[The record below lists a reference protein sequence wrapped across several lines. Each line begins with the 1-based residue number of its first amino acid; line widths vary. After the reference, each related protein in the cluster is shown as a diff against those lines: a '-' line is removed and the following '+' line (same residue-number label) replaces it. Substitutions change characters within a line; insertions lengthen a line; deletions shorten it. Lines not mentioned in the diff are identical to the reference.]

1 MATTSNA
8 ASPPGLPADPV
19 PRTRPLARLGLL
31 LTLPAL
37 LLVGLALLLPLGLN
51 LATAIRDPELA
62 ATLPRSAALL
72 RQWDGAGLP
81 DEAAFAAVADELH
94 TALED
99 QRIGGLIARLNFE
112 RAGMRTLLLRTAR
125 ATPAAP
131 VSMALPAIDPQWS
144 DPATWRLL
152 RRASLGITPL
162 YLLRAIDMDLTADG
176 TPIAQPAGQGVFLT
190 LFARSFA
197 IAIVVTGLC
206 VLIGYPVAHAIAGLP
221 RAWGR
226 TAMAFVLVPFWISI
240 LVRTTAWFILL
251 QHDGPVNAALLAL
264 GLIQAP
270 AQLMFTR
277 FAVLLAMVHVL
288 LPFVILPLV
297 GTMRRIDRGLLRA
310 AASLGAPAWRRFAF
324 VYLPLTLPGVGAG
337 ALIVFMMAVGFYI
350 TPALLGGAGDQMVSA
365 TIAGYVN
372 GSLNWGMASAL
383 SVWLL
388 LGCGLIVAA
397 AYYLAPI
404 RR

>member
-1 MATTSNA
+1 MT
-8 ASPPGLPADPV
+8 PRKPV
-19 PRTRPLARLGLL
+19 ARLGLL

-37 LLVGLALLLPLGLN
+37 LLVAFALLLPLGLN
-51 LATAIRDPELA
+51 LATAVRDPELA

-72 RQWDGAGLP
+72 RQWDGIGLP
-81 DEAAFAAVADELH
+81 EDAAFATLAEELH

-99 QRIGGLIARLNFE
+99 QRIGSLIARLNFE

-125 ATPAAP
+125 AMPAAP
-131 VSMALPAIDPQWS
+131 ASMALPALDPQWG
-144 DPATWRLL
+144 DPATWHIL

-162 YLLRAIDMDLTADG
+162 YLLRALDLDLAADG
-176 TPIAQPAGQGVFLT
+176 AIIAQPAGQGVFLN

-197 IAIVVTGLC
+197 IAVVVTGLC
-206 VLIGYPVAHAIAGLP
+206 VLIGYPVAHAIAGLSP
-221 RAWGR
+221 GWGR
-226 TAMAFVLVPFWISI
+226 AAMALVLVPFWISI

-251 QHDGPVNAALLAL
+251 QHDGPINAALLAF
-264 GLIQAP
+264 GLIAAP

-288 LPFVILPLV
+288 LPFIILPLV
-297 GTMRRIDRGLLRA
+297 GAMRRIDRGLLRA

-337 ALIVFMMAVGFYI
+337 ALIVFMMAIGFYI
-350 TPALLGGAGDQMVSA
+350 TPALLGGATDQMVSA
-365 TIAGYVN
+365 AIADYVN

-388 LGCGLIVAA
+388 VGCALIVSA
-397 AYYLAPI
+397 AYYLAPS

>member
-1 MATTSNA
+1 M
-8 ASPPGLPADPV
+8 
-19 PRTRPLARLGLL
+19 LL
-31 LTLPAL
+31 SLPAL

-62 ATLPRSAALL
+62 ATLPRSAVLL

-81 DEAAFAAVADELH
+81 DEAVFAAVAEELRA
-94 TALED
+94 ALDD
-99 QRIGGLIARLNFE
+99 QRIGGLVARLNFE
-112 RAGMRTLLLRTAR
+112 RAGMRALLLRTAR
-125 ATPAAP
+125 AEASAP
-131 VSMALPAIDPQWS
+131 LSMALPALDPQWG
-144 DPATWRLL
+144 DPAIWHIL
-152 RRASLGITPL
+152 RRASLGVTPL
-162 YLLRAIDMDLTADG
+162 YLLRGLDLDLTAEG
-176 TPIAQPAGQGVFLT
+176 AIVTQPEGQGVFVN

-221 RAWGR
+221 RGWGR
-226 TAMAFVLVPFWISI
+226 AAMALVLVPFWISI

-264 GLIQAP
+264 GLIDSP
-270 AQLMFTR
+270 VQLMFTR

-297 GTMRRIDRGLLRA
+297 GVMRRIDRGLLRA

-337 ALIVFMMAVGFYI
+337 ALIVFMMAIGFYI

-365 TIAGYVN
+365 SIADYVN
-372 GSLNWGMASAL
+372 GSLNWGMAAAL

-388 LGCGLIVAA
+388 LGSSLVVAA
-397 AYYLAPI
+397 AYWLAPV